1 MIDVLSRPPPA
12 GDCMDIPTE
21 DLGEEVTKVTLRAR
35 LDTAGAVR
43 LELPFN
49 RLATEQRKVLVDL
62 SNVSF

>member
-1 MIDVLSRPPPA
+1 
-12 GDCMDIPTE
+12 MDIPTE